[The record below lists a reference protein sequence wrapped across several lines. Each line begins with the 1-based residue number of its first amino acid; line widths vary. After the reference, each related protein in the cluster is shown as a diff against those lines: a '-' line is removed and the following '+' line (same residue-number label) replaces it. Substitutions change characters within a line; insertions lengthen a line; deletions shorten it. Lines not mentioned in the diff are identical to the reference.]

1 MISPRFADIFRN
13 NCLKIGLLPVEL
25 PADVVTRIMRTDRG
39 RPDGRDRHRRR
50 RPARRGPA
58 IDLDEPFDL
67 EDFHHY
73 RLLEGLDD
81 IGITL
86 RHVADIDAFEAQRPA
101 WTPRVV
107 A

>member
-1 MISPRFADIFRN
+1 MRTIEDDPT
-13 NCLKIGLLPVEL
+13 VEIVI
-25 PADVVTRIMRTDRG
+25 DVVDR
-39 RPDGRDRHRRR
+39 RV
-50 RPARRGPA
+50 AVPA

-86 RHVADIDAFEAQRPA
+86 RHVTDIDAFEATAPHLDPPSGGVGPPHR
-101 WTPRVV
+101 TCVGRGG
-107 A
+107 

>member
-1 MISPRFADIFRN
+1 MRT
-13 NCLKIGLLPVEL
+13 VESD
-25 PADVVTRIMRTDRG
+25 PSVEIVIDVVDR
-39 RPDGRDRHRRR
+39 RV
-50 RPARRGPA
+50 ALPA

-86 RHVADIDAFEAQRPA
+86 RHDTEIATYESQRASWLPVS
-101 WTPRVV
+101 R
-107 A
+107 